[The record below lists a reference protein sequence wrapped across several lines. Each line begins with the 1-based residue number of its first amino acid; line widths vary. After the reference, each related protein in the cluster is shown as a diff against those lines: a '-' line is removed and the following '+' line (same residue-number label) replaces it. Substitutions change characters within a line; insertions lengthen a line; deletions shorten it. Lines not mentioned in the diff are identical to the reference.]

1 MSQEMKKFGPFDSQ
15 KILNY
20 LPHRYP
26 FLFVDRIDELSVPVS
41 SKGELEFVGTTVAG
55 IKNATINEHY
65 FVGHF
70 PGMPITPGVIMIE
83 TMAQV
88 ASFAVFPWLKT
99 DANMKILSGFE
110 LRLAGVDGA
119 RFRRP
124 VVPGDQLVIKTIV
137 TKKKGPIW
145 GFQCTGSVDGHLV
158 VECDMLASVAIGE
171 EK

>member
-15 KILNY
+15 KIMNY
-20 LPHRYP
+20 LPHRNP
-26 FLFVDRIDELSVPVS
+26 FLFVDRIEEMLVPVN
-41 SKGELEFVGTTVAG
+41 SKGELEAVGTTITG
-55 IKNATINEHY
+55 IKNATINEPY

-88 ASFAVFPWLKT
+88 ASFAVYPWLKT

-110 LRLAGVDGA
+110 LRLAGVDA
-119 RFRRP
+119 TRFRRP
-124 VVPGDQLVIKTIV
+124 VVPGDKLVLKTTV

-145 GFQCTGSVDGHLV
+145 AFQCTGTVDGNLA
-158 VECDMLASVAIGE
+158 VECELLASVAIGG

>member
-26 FLFVDRIDELSVPVS
+26 FIFVDRIEEMLIPVNAQ
-41 SKGELEFVGTTVAG
+41 GEMEHVGTVITG

-65 FVGHF
+65 FTGHF
-70 PGMPITPGVIMIE
+70 PGMPITPGVIQIE
-83 TMAQV
+83 TIAQV
-88 ASFAVFPWLKT
+88 ASFAVYPWLKT
-99 DANMKILSGFE
+99 DNNMKILSGFE
-110 LRLAGVDGA
+110 LRLAGVDSA

-124 VVPGDQLVIKTIV
+124 VVPGDKLVIKTTV

-145 GFQCTGSVDGHLV
+145 AFQCTGTVDGHLA
-158 VECDMLASVAIGE
+158 VECDLLASVGIGE